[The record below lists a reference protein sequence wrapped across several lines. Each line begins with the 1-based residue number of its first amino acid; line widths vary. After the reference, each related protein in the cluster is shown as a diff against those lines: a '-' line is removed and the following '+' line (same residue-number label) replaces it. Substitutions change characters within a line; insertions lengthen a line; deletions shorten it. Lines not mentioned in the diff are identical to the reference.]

1 MDGYNMNDELFQR
14 FWLAGMR
21 KCNKKKAKSLFNRLL
36 KGSKDP
42 EGFTTKLVMDI
53 QKRIDSNQFGFNALH
68 PTTYLNGERW
78 EDEIVESEQRPSLMN
93 RLTNRDW
100 AKHMVPEL
108 NAALIEGEK

>member
-1 MDGYNMNDELFQR
+1 MSDELFQR

-36 KGSKDP
+36 KSSKDP
-42 EGFTTKLVMDI
+42 ELFTTKLVMDI
-53 QKRIDSNQFGFNALH
+53 QKRVEINQYGFDALH

-78 EDEIVESEQRPSLMN
+78 DDEIVESELKPSLMS
-93 RLTNRDW
+93 RLNNRDW

-108 NAALIEGEK
+108 NTALIEGE